1 MNTNLIQLDKL
12 TNAEFDFIDNEF
24 LNEDDSLVLVVETA
38 NGNKAHFIYRVNE
51 DLAFHFS
58 LLCEV
63 GECYKQAYADLLN
76 EHKLKLQTVDTKED
90 YYEVAVS
97 VN

>member
-12 TNAEFDFIDNEF
+12 TEVELDFIENEHMQ
-24 LNEDDSLVLVVETA
+24 EDDSLVLVVETG
-38 NGNKAHFIYRVNE
+38 NGNKAHFIYRVSE

-63 GECYKQAYADLLN
+63 GEWYKQSYVDLLN
-76 EHKLKLQTVDTKED
+76 EHKIKLQTVDTED
-90 YYEVAVS
+90 DYFEVAVPT
-97 VN
+97 N